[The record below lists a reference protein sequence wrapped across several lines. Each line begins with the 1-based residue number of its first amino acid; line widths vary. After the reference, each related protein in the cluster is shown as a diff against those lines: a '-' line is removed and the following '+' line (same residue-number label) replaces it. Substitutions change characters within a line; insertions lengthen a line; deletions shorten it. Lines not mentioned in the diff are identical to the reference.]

1 MHVQCIDVDVDS
13 LARDPKHPSLV
24 YAVIIVLVF
33 VVVVLVVVIRIDD
46 FDDRF
51 GV

>member
-24 YAVIIVLVF
+24 NAVIIVLVF
-33 VVVVLVVVIRIDD
+33 VVLLLLVIRIDD

-51 GV
+51 A